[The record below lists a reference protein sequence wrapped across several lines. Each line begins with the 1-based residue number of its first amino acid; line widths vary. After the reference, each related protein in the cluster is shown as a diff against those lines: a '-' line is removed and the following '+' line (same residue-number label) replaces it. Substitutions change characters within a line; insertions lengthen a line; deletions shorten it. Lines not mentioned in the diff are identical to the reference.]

1 MTNKTWKINELKIS
15 KIFGTKRNPFS
26 GSMSHQSMSDTLHEK
41 FYIEMKDGKQS
52 LPTKLWTDTVRKAK
66 EEKKIPMLIQ
76 HGKGE
81 KMTDSRITLSLS
93 DSLTLAKLNGTKGTM
108 NPTGSKWS
116 KINSKSV
123 VDKNRK
129 VKLRGIYRILDL
141 FSTHGEKMKRKKIKT
156 ISDRFSHL

>member
-93 DSLTLAKLNGTKGTM
+93 DFIALAQLNKIEGATM
-108 NPTGSKWS
+108 NPPACSSAKGNFTSGA
-116 KINSKSV
+116 N
-123 VDKNRK
+123 KNRK
-129 VKLRGIYRILDL
+129 VKV
-141 FSTHGEKMKRKKIKT
+141 
-156 ISDRFSHL
+156 

>member
-93 DSLTLAKLNGTKGTM
+93 DFIALAKLNGTKGAIM
-108 NPTGSKWS
+108 NPPHGSVPE
-116 KINSKSV
+116 INSKLALN
-123 VDKNRK
+123 KNRK
-129 VKLRGIYRILDL
+129 VKNGI
-141 FSTHGEKMKRKKIKT
+141 HPEKTKGKKKEEAVEKVRK
-156 ISDRFSHL
+156 